1 MSDDLNACQTN
12 DPMAQCLAGDA
23 AGPGGPGGGRRVL
36 HRRKPPV
43 HVELLRLIHAGLVE
57 QCLAG
62 TASDWP
68 AFVCFCQA
76 EFEVSIY
83 RALLRNGPYYREFAR
98 DAFQDLCCVLL
109 VDPARV
115 LCCFAGARVSLR
127 TFLTRWVRRRVW
139 GLMHGRDRLA
149 QSQALA
155 SVPEPAAPRS
165 AEEVEELGDRLK
177 ERARLALC
185 FLTRGQRIFVEA
197 VLEGR
202 LAEVV
207 RGMTQ
212 GTLRKILYRMR
223 RRLQGVADYD
233 QHEAQTRIG
242 VANAT
247 RDAQPQ
253 AGPAEPRPMVCAGVG
268 SGD

>member
-1 MSDDLNACQTN
+1 MR
-12 DPMAQCLAGDA
+12 P
-23 AGPGGPGGGRRVL
+23 
-36 HRRKPPV
+36 
-43 HVELLRLIHAGLVE
+43 IHLGLVE

-62 TASDWP
+62 TAPDWQ

-76 EFEVSIY
+76 MFEVPIY
-83 RALLRNGPYYREFAR
+83 RAMLQNGPYYREFAR
-98 DAFQDLCCVLL
+98 DAFQDLCCALL

-115 LCCFAGARVSLR
+115 LCCFAGSGLSLR

-139 GLMHGRDRLA
+139 GLMRGRDRVA
-149 QSQALA
+149 QTEALA
-155 SVPEPAAPRS
+155 SVPEAAAPWS

-197 VLEGR
+197 VLEGH

-212 GTLRKILYRMR
+212 GTLRKYLYRMR

-233 QHEAQTRIG
+233 QHEAQNRIG
-242 VANAT
+242 GANAT
-247 RDAQPQ
+247 GDAQPQ
-253 AGPAEPRPMVCAGVG
+253 AGPAELRAVVCADLG